1 MDIAQVEAAA
11 NRLLSAWNS
20 QDVEK
25 VVATY
30 TDDVTY
36 IDPNTRGAVEGSDG
50 MRRYLT
56 KLFDRW
62 QMHWELREAFP
73 LKDEDGAA
81 ILWHASFKATDGDE
95 TVEADGMDLVVM
107 EGDRI
112 KRNEVYFDRA
122 ILAPLL
128 SAQAA

>member
-1 MDIAQVEAAA
+1 MDIAQVEAVA

-36 IDPNTRGAVEGSDG
+36 IDPNTRGAVEGSDA
-50 MRRYLT
+50 MSRYLT
-56 KLFDRW
+56 KLFSRW

-73 LKDEDGAA
+73 LKDEGGAA
-81 ILWHASFKATDGDE
+81 VLWHASFKAADGDE
-95 TVEADGMDLVVM
+95 TVEADGMDLVIM

-122 ILAPLL
+122 VLAPLL